1 MQIDARISKLAK
13 NILKNSVQLQ
23 KGEKIYIEAFG
34 ASTKDFFNE
43 LIKETIKLGA
53 VPFYFYNDASFEKIL
68 IEGANKQQKEA

>member
-43 LIKETIKLGA
+43 LIK
-53 VPFYFYNDASFEKIL
+53 VHNFHSIL
-68 IEGANKQQKEA
+68 NIYSK